1 MIEIDIGDDSRDEQR
16 ITNEGLRAAADSA

>member
-1 MIEIDIGDDSRDEQR
+1 MIKIDRGGGNRDKQR

>member
-1 MIEIDIGDDSRDEQR
+1 MIKIDTGDGNRDEQR